1 MRSVHDIRNRAV
13 CKLCGKGMRMAG
25 VSTGIMRGRR
35 RDRLTAIALI
45 VVMGSELVSLAF
57 GFGAARYVAYAAMLA
72 VLPLTLH
79 RLGLREGYLL
89 TLCSVLTVLIWRLH
103 DDPAGALTLAL
114 DQAVF
119 LMAFIML
126 VGLMQQAAMTSQA
139 ILECGT
145 FLTRQRAGRRYFALF
160 LGTHLMA
167 QLFNLGVVSLL
178 APLIRR
184 GTEDA
189 SDPLNPVRERRQ
201 LNSMLRG
208 FAWAVVWSPTAVAPL
223 VLMTLLP
230 DAERG
235 PWMAA
240 GVVIAFAIM
249 LIGWA
254 EDRWQFR
261 RYQPAAGAVSPPF
274 PVRAY
279 ADFALVCLALVV
291 LTVGAMSLVGQSVV
305 FGLMVASPIILVG
318 WLIAQNDGAWAPAR
332 SRIGEIVLG
341 HLPAAAPLAVTLACS
356 GYVGRAGAALIPA
369 AEWADALGLE
379 AWPGVG
385 FFARPVR
392 RRRAVESVCPQ
403 PDYDGSV
410 FRQSD
415 CGGSRVADRCYM
427 GGAGDFLR
435 MGAVDDGLALCDGG
449 SDDRGNHGPY
459 RARAGVGLELAVQS
473 ACYGVSG
480 VCLLAVSL
488 GPTARTA
495 A

>member
-1 MRSVHDIRNRAV
+1 MDTDAAEPR
-13 CKLCGKGMRMAG
+13 G
-25 VSTGIMRGRR
+25 VLR
-35 RDRLTAIALI
+35 RDWLTAAALI
-45 VVMGSELVSLAF
+45 IVMASELVSLAF
-57 GFGAARYVAYAAMLA
+57 GFEAARYVAYAAMLA
-72 VLPLTLH
+72 VVPLTLH
-79 RLGLREGYLL
+79 RLGVREAYLL
-89 TLCSVLTVLIWRLH
+89 TLCSVLTGLIWLWH
-103 DDPAGALTLAL
+103 DAPAVALVTAL

-145 FLTRQRAGRRYFALF
+145 FLTRQRAGRRYFSLF

-230 DAERG
+230 GAERG
-235 PWMAA
+235 PWMVA
-240 GVVIAFAIM
+240 GLVIAFAVM
-249 LIGWA
+249 MIGWV

-261 RYQPAAGAVSPPF
+261 NYQPAAGAVSPPF

-279 ADFALVCLALVV
+279 LDFAIVCLV
-291 LTVGAMSLVGQSVV
+291 LLLITLSAMVLVGQTVV

-318 WLIAQNDGAWAPAR
+318 WLIAQNDGAWGPAR
-332 SRIGEIVLG
+332 ARIGEIALG
-341 HLPAAAPLAVTLACS
+341 HLPSAAPLAVTLACS

-369 AEWADALGLE
+369 AEWAEALGLE
-379 AWPGVG
+379 AWPGWLFLLSLSVG
-385 FFARPVR
+385 VAVSSQFALSPIMMAVFFGSLIA
-392 RRRAVESVCPQ
+392 AVPELPTDVTWAALAIS
-403 PDYDGSV
+403 
-410 FRQSD
+410 
-415 CGGSRVADRCYM
+415 CGW
-427 GGAGDFLR
+427 
-435 MGAVDDGLALCDGG
+435 AL
-449 SDDRGNHGPY
+449 SMTASPF
-459 RARAGVGLELAVQS
+459 ATVVLMVVGTTGHTGRELAWVWNWRFS
-473 ACYGVSG
+473 
-480 VCLLAVSL
+480 LLATLFL
-488 GPTARTA
+488 GFAFWLLA
-495 A
+495 

>member
-126 VGLMQQAAMTSQA
+126 VGLMKQAAMTSQA

-240 GVVIAFAIM
+240 GVVIAFVIM

-369 AEWADALGLE
+369 AEWADKLGLE
-379 AWPGVG
+379 AWPGWVFLLSLSVG
-385 FFARPVR
+385 VALSSQFALSPIMMAVFFGSLIA
-392 RRRAVESVCPQ
+392 AVPELPTDVTWAALAIS
-403 PDYDGSV
+403 
-410 FRQSD
+410 
-415 CGGSRVADRCYM
+415 CGW
-427 GGAGDFLR
+427 
-435 MGAVDDGLALCDGG
+435 AL
-449 SDDRGNHGPY
+449 SMTASPF
-459 RARAGVGLELAVQS
+459 ATVVLMIVGTTGHTGRELAWVWNWRFS
-473 ACYGVSG
+473 
-480 VCLLAVSL
+480 LLATVFL
-488 GPTARTA
+488 GFAYWLLA
-495 A
+495 